1 MEERLA
7 NLISDNVRPRL
18 LPELEIL
25 PWRRTHV
32 LAVQVYPSPSRP
44 HYLKRAGT
52 DTGVY
57 VRVGSTNRRA
67 DREMIDGLRR
77 YARGEV
83 YDEQAMPEFDSEAID
98 FRAASESFAPVRKL
112 KRSDLETL
120 RLVGEHQGRK
130 VPTIG
135 GMLLFGK
142 DREHCFPD
150 AWIQAGRFRGLDKTH
165 IADSVEIR
173 AYSVQ
178 SVEEAIAF
186 IQKHTLHGIEI
197 GAVRHKQ
204 RWNLPPVAVR
214 EAIINS
220 VVHADYGQRG
230 APIRVAIFN
239 NRLEVENPGLLPF
252 GLTVEDLYHGISKL
266 RNRVIGRVFHELGLI
281 EQWGSGIQRM
291 AAACREAGLAA
302 PALEEIGT
310 RFRVTIYTE
319 RTGVPSVDNTDQA
332 ILNALAGD
340 KGLSTLEI
348 SVIIEL
354 TTRATRTRL
363 SKLVERGLVI
373 EVGTSPQDP
382 KRRYFLVG

>member
-1 MEERLA
+1 M
-7 NLISDNVRPRL
+7 
-18 LPELEIL
+18 
-25 PWRRTHV
+25 
-32 LAVQVYPSPSRP
+32 
-44 HYLKRAGT
+44 
-52 DTGVY
+52 
-57 VRVGSTNRRA
+57 
-67 DREMIDGLRR
+67 R
-77 YARGEV
+77 YTRGEV
-83 YDEQAMPEFDSEAID
+83 YDEQVMPEYGSEAID
-98 FRAASESFAPVRKL
+98 FRAASEYFAPVRKL

-120 RLVGEHQGRK
+120 RLVGEHKGRK

-142 DREHCFPD
+142 DREYCFPD
-150 AWIQAGRFRGLDKTH
+150 AWIQAGRFGGLDKTH
-165 IADSVEIR
+165 IADSVEIKS
-173 AYSVQ
+173 YSVQ

-186 IQKHTLHGIEI
+186 VQKHTLRGIEI
-197 GAVRHKQ
+197 GAVRRKQ

-220 VVHADYGQRG
+220 VVHADYEQRG

-252 GLTVEDLYHGISKL
+252 ELTVEDLYQGISKL
-266 RNRVIGRVFHELGLI
+266 RNRLIGRVFHELGLM

-302 PALEEIGT
+302 PVLEEIGT

-319 RTGVPSVDNTDQA
+319 QTDVPSVDNTDQA

-340 KGLSTLEI
+340 KGLSTHEI

-354 TTRATRTRL
+354 TARATRTRL

-382 KRRYFLVG
+382 KRRYFLAG